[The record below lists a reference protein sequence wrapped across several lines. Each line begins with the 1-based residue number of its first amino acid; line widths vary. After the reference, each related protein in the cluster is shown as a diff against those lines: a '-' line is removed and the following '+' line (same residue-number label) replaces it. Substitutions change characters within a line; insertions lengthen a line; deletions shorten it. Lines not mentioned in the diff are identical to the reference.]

1 MLKGPGLTENNIDP
15 NPGILNWVVG
25 RVAAMKR
32 PMGRVATTTV
42 IWVMMMGSVRYA
54 KNWLRKE
61 RRAHES
67 KPKVHIRKVHTGWV
81 GSSVLDT
88 VSRTSSMGDS
98 SSSSTTSLMVV
109 VVVSGF
115 RVCFSRVAMG
125 EGSKEDGLMG
135 ALILVG
141 ELGYLFMACYKSWMS
156 YL

>member
-32 PMGRVATTTV
+32 PTGRVATKTV
-42 IWVMMMGSVRYA
+42 IWVMMRGSVRYA

-67 KPKVHIRKVHTGWV
+67 RPKVHIRKVHTGRV

-88 VSRTSSMGDS
+88 VSRTCSTGESL
-98 SSSSTTSLMVV
+98 SSSTTSQAAVV
-109 VVVSGF
+109 LVSGCG
-115 RVCFSRVAMG
+115 VCISKVAMG
-125 EGSKEDGLMG
+125 EGSKEDGMG
-135 ALILVG
+135 VLVG
-141 ELGYLFMACYKSWMS
+141 FNTRTWLSLYAVL
-156 YL
+156 